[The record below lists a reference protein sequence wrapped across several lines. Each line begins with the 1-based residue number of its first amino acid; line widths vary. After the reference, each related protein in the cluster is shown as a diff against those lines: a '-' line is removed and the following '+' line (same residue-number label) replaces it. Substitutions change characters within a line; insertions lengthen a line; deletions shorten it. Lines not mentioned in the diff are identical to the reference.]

1 MPGTRLVAKLK
12 ATTAVTDIV
21 SARIWPM
28 FAPQGEAL
36 PYIVYEIT
44 VDNPSNHA
52 TGTTGTASM
61 RLAVSCL
68 ASTYGGAKTLAAAV
82 ATVLSGWT
90 DDSGCLWHLDSSS
103 DDISEMMIGRD
114 VPEFYAV
121 TQEYIVWH

>member
-1 MPGTRLVAKLK
+1 MPATRLVAKLK

-21 SARIWPM
+21 ALRIYPM
-28 FAPQGEAL
+28 SAPQGEAL

-44 VDNPSNHA
+44 LDNPINHA

-68 ASTYGGAKTLAAAV
+68 AATYAGAKTLAAAV
-82 ATVLSGWT
+82 ATALSGWT

-103 DDISEMMIGRD
+103 DDIGETQVGRD

-121 TQEYIVWH
+121 AQEYTVWY